1 MIVPKF
7 EVGDIVVTNL
17 WEYGV
22 VEKIEEHILIS
33 TYEVVHVYYLRMF
46 ENTSISTV
54 VFNEEVLTKISK

>member
-17 WEYGV
+17 LEYGV

-33 TYEVVHVYYLRMF
+33 TYEIVHVYYLRMF
-46 ENTSISTV
+46 ESDSISTII
-54 VFNEEVLTKISK
+54 FNEEVLTKISK